1 MDDFEVGL
9 DIYLV
14 SGDQPEISTTF
25 IDVYPYLR
33 AEISV
38 VEDQLKAYAQIDGS
52 KKVNSFR
59 ELTGINPFITSTPEI
74 LNTEEQNRF
83 LDGLT
88 GSVSGFNFN
97 VEASY
102 SYNSNLPLFVND
114 TSTIL
119 QNKFQVIYD
128 DVNLLNIKG
137 SVGLLKV
144 NNLHAHLI
152 LALNGYNPKN
162 EDKAWHLPS
171 YEVGL
176 DAGYTI
182 KERYI
187 INGYF
192 IVLGARYARDF
203 DETGEI
209 SVKLKPAVDLNLGF
223 EYRITPK
230 ISAFASVNN
239 LLNQHY
245 QRWYQYPVQGIQGMI
260 GGKFSF

>member
-1 MDDFEVGL
+1 M
-9 DIYLV
+9 
-14 SGDQPEISTTF
+14 
-25 IDVYPYLR
+25 
-33 AEISV
+33 
-38 VEDQLKAYAQIDGS
+38 KAYARIDGS

-59 ELTGINPFITSTPEI
+59 GLAGINPFIISTPEI
-74 LNTEEQNRF
+74 LNTDKQFRI
-83 LDGLT
+83 LGGLT
-88 GSVSGFNFN
+88 GNVSGFNFN

-102 SYNSNLPLFVND
+102 SYNENLPLFVND

-128 DVNLLNIKG
+128 DVNLLNIQG
-137 SVGLLKV
+137 SIGLLKV
-144 NNLHAHLI
+144 NNLQARLV
-152 LALNGYNPKN
+152 LALNSYIPKDQ
-162 EDKAWHLPS
+162 EKAWHLPS

-182 KERYI
+182 KERFI
-187 INGYF
+187 LNGYF
-192 IVLGARYARDF
+192 MVLGSRYARDF

-230 ISAFASVNN
+230 ISAFVSVNN